1 MKKMSV
7 TFHILTLLGV
17 LLLPGFAQD
26 NFNNVNITTTD
37 KSAPNES
44 ITPGGVNMSTNEG
57 YSYNISNNETL
68 PSQQETQGSN
78 NETKDGV
85 FATNTIVPP
94 EEETE
99 TTQGNSNKTKDG
111 VFTTNTTVLPE
122 QDNTDVGSSDW
133 NLTKSTEGAITT
145 GPGPTTT
152 KKSTTSSTTK
162 STTAPARHD
171 GNASNPVY
179 VVVLILV
186 ILVIAVVAIIFFC
199 VKANRR
205 RFSVDIHCKNEDAQ
219 IPLAA
224 VETEVCDASLTD
236 MKTFMNDKETSPPP
250 DSKEEGA
257 LPEADQQVK
266 ESPAETQT
274 SEAPAEK
281 PAEPNIVDETDGDPA
296 ASTKT
301 SVETLNDVLNENNNN
316 NNAERSVHA
325 LFFEIGLND

>member
-1 MKKMSV
+1 MEGMGGRGEEEVFGWGLNCEGSSLELEAAQRV
-7 TFHILTLLGV
+7 TEWSFASGPPKILNPL
-17 LLLPGFAQD
+17 
-26 NFNNVNITTTD
+26 
-37 KSAPNES
+37 
-44 ITPGGVNMSTNEG
+44 
-57 YSYNISNNETL
+57 
-68 PSQQETQGSN
+68 ETQGSN

-94 EEETE
+94 EE
-99 TTQGNSNKTKDG
+99 
-111 VFTTNTTVLPE
+111 
-122 QDNTDVGSSDW
+122 
-133 NLTKSTEGAITT
+133 
-145 GPGPTTT
+145 
-152 KKSTTSSTTK
+152 
-162 STTAPARHD
+162 
-171 GNASNPVY
+171 
-179 VVVLILV
+179 
-186 ILVIAVVAIIFFC
+186 
-199 VKANRR
+199 
-205 RFSVDIHCKNEDAQ
+205 
-219 IPLAA
+219 
-224 VETEVCDASLTD
+224 D